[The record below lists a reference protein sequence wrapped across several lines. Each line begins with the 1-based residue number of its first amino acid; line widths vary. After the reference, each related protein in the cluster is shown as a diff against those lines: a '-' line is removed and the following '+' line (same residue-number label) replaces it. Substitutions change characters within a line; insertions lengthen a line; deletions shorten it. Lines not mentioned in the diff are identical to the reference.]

1 MEKYKRIKFLSEGL
15 TGKVYLVSKGSE
27 KYAMKIEYI
36 QSRNDIALQNEL
48 KFTDEVAKK
57 YPGQFMQLVD
67 YDIVSDCKEKAPKI
81 PEWMDKREVEYFQ
94 NLRRNNLCV
103 RKIYSLI
110 DSTAS
115 KLNVRKMSLKKVY
128 SMLIQLFYIN
138 YLTESSGFVH
148 GDFHAG
154 NMGVIE
160 GKVGID
166 KKIKIFD
173 TYIRTYGNTFV
184 AIDYGG
190 ILHKSSISGER
201 LYQHHNV
208 SESRHFNE
216 HLIFD
221 KIGIINTISND
232 TDFWDFIKKNNI
244 QMKGMEHD
252 LKLINSQP
260 EIEFLKT
267 FSDNETILFEL
278 YRLVFTKRFQ
288 QVILG
293 EKFKKIIP
301 FKYYIPLSDIIFI
314 YSNLHD
320 GKKVINYLIARLEGL

>member
-15 TGKVYLVSKGSE
+15 IGRVYLVSKGSE

-48 KFTDEVAKK
+48 KFVDEVCRK
-57 YPGQFMQLVD
+57 YPDQFMQLVE
-67 YDIVSDCKEKAPKI
+67 YDIVSNCKEKAPKV
-81 PEWMDKREVEYFQ
+81 PEWMDKREVEYLE
-94 NLRRNNLCV
+94 NLRRNNLCI

-110 DSTAS
+110 DSTVS
-115 KLNVRKMSLKKVY
+115 KLNVRIMSLKQRY

-138 YLTESSGFVH
+138 HLMESLGFVH
-148 GDFHAG
+148 GDFHSG
-154 NMGVIE
+154 NMGVIT

-173 TYIRTYGNTFV
+173 TYIPTYGNTFV

-190 ILHKSSISGER
+190 ILHRSSISTER
-201 LYQHHNV
+201 LYGHHNK
-208 SESRHFNE
+208 SESTHFNE
-216 HLIFD
+216 HLTFD
-221 KIGIINTISND
+221 KIGILNIISND
-232 TDFWDFIKKNNI
+232 TDFWNFIKKNKI

-252 LKLINSQP
+252 LKLIISQP

-267 FSDNETILFEL
+267 FSDNENILFEL
-278 YRLVFTKRFQ
+278 YRQIFTKKFQ
-288 QVILG
+288 KLILG

-314 YSNLHD
+314 YSNLQD
-320 GKKVINYLIARLEGL
+320 TKKIINYLIARLEGL

>member
-1 MEKYKRIKFLSEGL
+1 MREYKRVKFLSEGL

-36 QSRNDIALQNEL
+36 QSGDDAALQNEL

-57 YPGQFMQLVD
+57 YPDQFMQLIE
-67 YDIVSDCKEKAPKI
+67 YDIVSNCKEEAPKI
-81 PEWMDKREVEYFQ
+81 PEWMDKREVEYFE
-94 NLRRNNLCV
+94 NLRKNNLCV

-110 DSTAS
+110 DSTAE
-115 KLNVRKMSLKKVY
+115 KLNVRKMSLKQRY

-138 YLTESSGFVH
+138 YLMESSGFVH
-148 GDFHAG
+148 GDFHKG
-154 NMGVIE
+154 NMGVI
-160 GKVGID
+160 KVGTG

-173 TYIRTYGNTFV
+173 TYILTYGNKFV

-190 ILHKSSISGER
+190 ILHKSSISSER

-208 SESRHFNE
+208 SESTHFKD

-221 KIGIINTISND
+221 KTGILNTISND
-232 TDFWDFIKKNNI
+232 IDFWNFIKKNNI
-244 QMKGMEHD
+244 QMKGMDHD
-252 LKLINSQP
+252 LKLIISQP

-267 FSDNETILFEL
+267 FSDNKVILFEL
-278 YRLVFTKRFQ
+278 YRLIFTKRFQ
-288 QVILG
+288 KVILG
-293 EKFKKIIP
+293 EKFKKVIP

-314 YSNLHD
+314 YSNLQD
-320 GKKVINYLIARLEGL
+320 TKKVINYLIARLEGL